1 MRRTGPLVVVGDS
14 LLDVDLTGSA
24 TRLCPDAPVPVV
36 DLDERWERPGGAGL
50 AALLAARSGV
60 EVVLVTA
67 LADDPAAARL
77 EELLGR
83 HVGVEPL
90 RWIGDTVVK
99 TRVGASGVP
108 MLRLDSGGG
117 RPAEGVL
124 PRRVHALLA
133 SAGAVLVADYGR
145 GLTSLPALRRR
156 LRTVAVDVP
165 VVWDPHP
172 RGADPVPGAALVTP
186 NAAEARHFGAD
197 DDALVGAGWLC
208 RHWEAQAVA
217 VTQGERG
224 AVLARAGA
232 TKAVAVPLIG
242 SATGTGHPR
251 PDTCGAGDQF
261 AASATAALLAGADAD
276 EAVRTAVMEAAAYVA
291 AGAAATASV
300 RVPARA
306 DLESVLPEETGARR
320 VGGSWSPDVS

>member
-14 LLDVDLTGSA
+14 LLDVDLSGSA

-50 AALLAARSGV
+50 AALLAARSGI

-67 LADDPAAARL
+67 LADDPAASRL

-83 HVGVEPL
+83 HVDVAPL

-99 TRVGASGVP
+99 MRIGAAGVP

-117 RPAEGVL
+117 RPADGVL
-124 PRRVHALLA
+124 PRRVQAVLG

-145 GLTSLPALRRR
+145 GLTALPALRRR
-156 LRTVAVDVP
+156 LRAVAADVP

-172 RGADPVPGAALVTP
+172 RGADPVPGVALVTP
-186 NAAEARHFGAD
+186 NAAEARHFGAG
-197 DDALVGAGWLC
+197 DDALVAAGWLC
-208 RHWEAQAVA
+208 RHWEAHAVA

-224 AVLARAGA
+224 AVLARAGEEG
-232 TKAVAVPLIG
+232 AVVVPLVG
-242 SATGTGHPR
+242 SATGTGHGR

-261 AASATAALLAGADAD
+261 AASAAAALRSGADAD
-276 EAVRTAVMEAAAYVA
+276 EAVRSAVMEAAAYVA

-300 RVPARA
+300 RVPARP
-306 DLESVLPEETGARR
+306 DLESALPEESLAQRVAGA
-320 VGGSWSPDVS
+320 WSPDVS

>member
-1 MRRTGPLVVVGDS
+1 MRRTGPLVVVGDI
-14 LLDVDLTGSA
+14 LLDVDLTGTA

-67 LADDPAAARL
+67 LAEDPAAARL

-90 RWIGDTVVK
+90 RWEGDTVVK
-99 TRVGASGVP
+99 TRVGAAGVP

-117 RPAEGVL
+117 RPAGGVL
-124 PRRVHALLA
+124 PRAVHALLGR
-133 SAGAVLVADYGR
+133 AGAVLVADYGR
-145 GLTSLPALRRR
+145 GVAALPALRRR
-156 LRTVAVDVP
+156 LRAVAVDVP

-172 RGADPVPGAALVTP
+172 RGADPVPGVALVTP
-186 NAAEARHFGAD
+186 NAAEARHFGAG
-197 DDALVGAGWLC
+197 DDALEGAGWLC
-208 RHWEAQAVA
+208 RRWEVDAVA
-217 VTQGERG
+217 ITQGERG
-224 AVLARAGA
+224 AVLARAGGGR
-232 TKAVAVPLIG
+232 AVAVPLVG
-242 SATGTGHPR
+242 SATGTGHGR

-276 EAVRTAVMEAAAYVA
+276 DAVRTAVMEAAAYVS
-291 AGAAATASV
+291 AGAAATAST

-306 DLESVLPEETGARR
+306 DLEPAGAGEASAR
-320 VGGSWSPDVS
+320 VAGGAWTPDVS

>member
-117 RPAEGVL
+117 RPADGVL

-145 GLTSLPALRRR
+145 GLTALPALRRR

-186 NAAEARHFGAD
+186 NATEARHFGAD

-208 RHWEAQAVA
+208 EHWEAGAVA

-224 AVLARAGA
+224 AVLARAGVA
-232 TKAVAVPLIG
+232 KAVAVPLVG
-242 SATGTGHPR
+242 AVTGTGHAR

-261 AASATAALLAGADAD
+261 AASAAAALLAGADAD
-276 EAVRTAVMEAAAYVA
+276 EAVRSAVMEAAAYVA

-306 DLESVLPEETGARR
+306 DLESALPEEAGARR

>member
-1 MRRTGPLVVVGDS
+1 MRRTGPLVVVGDT

-67 LADDPAAARL
+67 LAEDPAAGRL

-83 HVGVEPL
+83 HVAVEPL

-99 TRVGASGVP
+99 TRVGAGGVP
-108 MLRLDSGGG
+108 LLRLDSGGG
-117 RPAEGVL
+117 RPAGGVL
-124 PRRVHALLA
+124 PRAVHALLGR
-133 SAGAVLVADYGR
+133 AGAVLVADYGR
-145 GLTSLPALRRR
+145 GVSGLPALRRR
-156 LRTVAVDVP
+156 LGAVAADVP

-186 NAAEARHFGAD
+186 NAAEARHFGAAE
-197 DDALVGAGWLC
+197 DALEGAGWLC
-208 RHWEAQAVA
+208 QHWGVDAVA

-224 AVLARAGA
+224 AVLARAGGRG
-232 TKAVAVPLIG
+232 VAVPLVG
-242 SATGTGHPR
+242 PATGTGHGR

-276 EAVRTAVMEAAAYVA
+276 DAVRTAVMEAAAYVS

-306 DLESVLPEETGARR
+306 DLEPAEVDETAARLA
-320 VGGSWSPDVS
+320 GGSWTPDVS